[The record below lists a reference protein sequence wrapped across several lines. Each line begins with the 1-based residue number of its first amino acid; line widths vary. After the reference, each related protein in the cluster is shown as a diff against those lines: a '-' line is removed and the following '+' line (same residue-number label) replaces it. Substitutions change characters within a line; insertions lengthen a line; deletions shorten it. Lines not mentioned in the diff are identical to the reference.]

1 MSVFTFLPRL
11 TRTSINDLQR
21 TPTDALFL
29 RFGFEP
35 FEEDCRYLGNR
46 EARKTALHEANV
58 KDQVFS
64 ITQVV

>member
-1 MSVFTFLPRL
+1 MSVFNFLPRL

-29 RFGFEP
+29 RFGPEP
-35 FEEDCRYLGNR
+35 FEEDCRYLGYR
-46 EARKTALHEANV
+46 EARKTALHEAHV

-64 ITQVV
+64 IAQVV